1 MWLRTVQFQDLV
13 SKMDTVSSPVLWR
26 MQTPAPT
33 VSLLC
38 SSGLK
43 HNVRAASAGSLVVGT
58 LTRVL
63 KGVAMIIVRDLFH
76 IQPDQMKKAKELT
89 QEGCEI
95 MRRQGYSSVRVM
107 TDLTGDYYRL
117 VLEGEYK
124 SLADFEAAL
133 KKVQANRKW
142 QQFYPKLRKLI
153 LGGHR
158 EIFTL
163 VG

>member
-1 MWLRTVQFQDLV
+1 
-13 SKMDTVSSPVLWR
+13 
-26 MQTPAPT
+26 
-33 VSLLC
+33 
-38 SSGLK
+38 
-43 HNVRAASAGSLVVGT
+43 
-58 LTRVL
+58 
-63 KGVAMIIVRDLFH
+63 MIIVRDLFH
-76 IQPDQMKKAKELT
+76 IQPDQMKKAKELI
-89 QEGCEI
+89 QEGREI

-117 VLEGEYK
+117 VLEGEYN
-124 SLADFEAAL
+124 SLADFESAM